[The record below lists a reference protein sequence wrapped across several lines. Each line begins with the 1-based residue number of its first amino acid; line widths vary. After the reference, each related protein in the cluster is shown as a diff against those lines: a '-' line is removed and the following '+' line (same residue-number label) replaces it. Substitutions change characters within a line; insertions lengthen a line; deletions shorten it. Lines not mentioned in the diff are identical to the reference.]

1 MDSLYINKVLNGDYS
16 SFSYFVDNY
25 KDMAYSLA
33 FRILENKEDAEEIVQ
48 DSFLKAFKSLKKFRQ
63 DSKFSTWFYKIVVN
77 NALSKAKRRK
87 LIHKI
92 NDFSE
97 IENIGLEKIEA
108 TYSNLLQADRQK
120 YINYALDK
128 LNIED
133 RLILT
138 LYYLNENSVEEIVEI
153 TNIKRGN
160 LKMKIHRARQ
170 KMFVIL
176 KQELKTELKD
186 LL

>member
-1 MDSLYINKVLNGDYS
+1 MDSLYINKVLSGEHS
-16 SFSYFVDNY
+16 AFSYFVDNY
-25 KDMAYSLA
+25 KDMAYSIA

-48 DSFLKAFKSLKKFRQ
+48 DSFLKAYKSLKKFRQ

-77 NALSKAKRRK
+77 NALTKAKRRK
-87 LIHKI
+87 LILRS

-97 IENIGLEKIEA
+97 IENIEIEKIE
-108 TYSNLLQADRQK
+108 TIYSALSQDDRQK
-120 YINYALDK
+120 YINFALDK

-133 RLILT
+133 RLFLT
-138 LYYLNENSVEEIVEI
+138 LYYLNENSIEEIVEI

-176 KQELKTELKD
+176 EQELKTELKD